1 MDAWQAGEPGRRVG
15 TVGAW
20 AAAGAFA
27 QNISRR
33 RFGAETFA
41 AFASS
46 CTYMPY
52 KRKRTIEERENRMI
66 ARTNWMASAGI
77 PGTLLAATA
86 VLAVTPAALPAQDDC
101 KFTDV
106 IELDGPAVETLR
118 VNAGAGTLSLTG
130 VEGASEIRVAAK
142 LCASDESRLEGLG
155 VTLRGDRLDTTYPS
169 NRGGIFSFGGNRYA
183 RINLAVEMPMT
194 TNLRVDDGS
203 GITYIDGAG
212 DVDLEDS
219 SGNIFISN
227 VGALTVDDGSG
238 DLNISRA
245 SGDVRLE
252 DSSGNLTVRNVDGDL
267 VIDDSSGEVTVEDV
281 TGDVTVSDGSG
292 DIRVR
297 AVGGSVH
304 LDEIGSGTV
313 TVRDVEGDLIVAEGR
328 RERIRYSDVRGKVEL
343 PPSRRGGSG

>member
-1 MDAWQAGEPGRRVG
+1 M
-15 TVGAW
+15 TV
-20 AAAGAFA
+20 
-27 QNISRR
+27 R
-33 RFGAETFA
+33 TK
-41 AFASS
+41 
-46 CTYMPY
+46 CTELGGFIG
-52 KRKRTIEERENRMI
+52 K
-66 ARTNWMASAGI
+66 A
-77 PGTLLAATA
+77 LAVAA
-86 VLAVTPAALPAQDDC
+86 VLAGTPAALLAQEDC
-101 KFTDV
+101 KYTDV

-118 VNAGAGTLSLTG
+118 VNAGAGMLSLTG
-130 VEGASEIRVAAK
+130 VEGANEIRVVAK
-142 LCASDESRLEGLG
+142 LCASDEGRLEGLG

-194 TNLRVDDGS
+194 TNLRVDDSS

-219 SGNIFISN
+219 SGNVFISD
-227 VGALTVDDGSG
+227 VGSLTVDDGSG

-252 DSSGNLTVRNVDGDL
+252 DGSGNLTVRDVDGDL
-267 VIDDSSGEVTVEDV
+267 VIDDSSGEVTIEDV

-304 LDEIGSGTV
+304 LDEIGSGRV
-313 TVRDVEGDLIVAEGR
+313 TVSDVDGDLTVAEGR
-328 RERIRYSDVRGKVEL
+328 RERIQYSDIRGKLDL
-343 PPSRRGGSG
+343 PPARRGG